1 VCNFGAHYR
10 IRAERGALGIVNVM
24 VGLFQ
29 EDARYCIGIVP
40 EWLPVC
46 SAVKDGRLTKNELA
60 LHCHICV
67 CKDSLAIALV
77 L

>member
-24 VGLFQ
+24 
-29 EDARYCIGIVP
+29 GIVP

>member
-1 VCNFGAHYR
+1 M
-10 IRAERGALGIVNVM
+10 VNVM

-46 SAVKDGRLTKNELA
+46 SAAKEGTLTKNELA
-60 LHCHICV
+60 LHCHIVV
-67 CKDSLAIALV
+67 CKNSCTFFCILLFDRLGV
-77 L
+77 LSDK